1 MVARN
6 WRKKLASKAETTKL
20 TIRVKCSCSSPFFFS
35 FRGRKRRA
43 RHFVFYT
50 LKDTRKL
57 RTRKR
62 CVRYVRLRNSQNRDV
77 DNFHFSPFLF
87 SYLLFSLPRYRNQL
101 RTRVA
106 NLIIK
111 GVYKFYLN
119 VARNRSL
126 NSDVDNTTIK
136 LQIDFPSKRRRRYV
150 KIFIQRL
157 FVDSKKK
164 KKKFNI
170 RR

>member
-62 CVRYVRLRNSQNRDV
+62 CVRYVRLRNSSRIETLIIFI
-77 DNFHFSPFLF
+77 FHPFLF

-136 LQIDFPSKRRRRYV
+136 L
-150 KIFIQRL
+150 
-157 FVDSKKK
+157 
-164 KKKFNI
+164 
-170 RR
+170 

>member
-62 CVRYVRLRNSQNRDV
+62 CVRYVRLRNSSRIE
-77 DNFHFSPFLF
+77 
-87 SYLLFSLPRYRNQL
+87 
-101 RTRVA
+101 T
-106 NLIIK
+106 LIIFIFHPFFFPIFSSPCLVIATNFEHASPILLSK
-111 GVYKFYLN
+111 E
-119 VARNRSL
+119 SI
-126 NSDVDNTTIK
+126 NSTWTWHV
-136 LQIDFPSKRRRRYV
+136 IDRWIRMS
-150 KIFIQRL
+150 IIQR
-157 FVDSKKK
+157 
-164 KKKFNI
+164 
-170 RR
+170 